1 MRPLDNVIILDF
13 THMLSGPYGTML
25 LADLGARTIKI
36 EPVKT
41 GEGTR
46 KLLAKDPDHS
56 IEGMGAYFLTLARN
70 KQSVAV
76 DLKTEEGRALVYD
89 LVRKADIV
97 VDNYSRGVT
106 GRLGID
112 HETLSAIN
120 PRIITCSVTGFGETG
135 PNPDRPAFD
144 LVAQGIGGGMSLTG
158 EAGGTPLRAGIPI
171 GDLGGGLFA
180 AIGILAALNQRNLTG
195 QGQHIDIS
203 MLDCQL
209 SMLNYMATMQS
220 LSGREP
226 GRSGNGH
233 FVHVPYN
240 TYRTRTRHVILAVI
254 TDQFWQRLV
263 DILDAPDLRRD
274 AYLTQPGRW
283 ADREVINA
291 RLQEILETESC
302 EHWLARFG
310 NQIPCAPVNDI
321 AHAMADEQ
329 IRGRGMV
336 VEVAHPSGRR
346 VEMPGNPVKMSG
358 MTDEVYTPPP
368 LLGTHTDEVLEE
380 LLGLGA
386 EARCALRARG
396 VIG

>member
-135 PNPDRPAFD
+135 PNPNRPAFD

-240 TYRTRTRHVILAVI
+240 TYRTKTRHVILAVI

-263 DILDAPDLRRD
+263 DILDAPDLRKD

-283 ADREVINA
+283 ADRDVINA

-358 MTDEVYTPPP
+358 MTEEVFTAPP
-368 LLGTHTDEVLEE
+368 LLGSHTDQVLEE

-386 EARCALRARG
+386 EARGALRARG
-396 VIG
+396 IIG

>member
-112 HETLSAIN
+112 HATLSAIN

-283 ADREVINA
+283 ADRDVINA

-396 VIG
+396 IIG

>member
-56 IEGMGAYFLTLARN
+56 IEGMGAYVLTLARN

-112 HETLSAIN
+112 HATLSAIN

-283 ADREVINA
+283 ADRDVINA

-396 VIG
+396 IIG

>member
-1 MRPLDNVIILDF
+1 
-13 THMLSGPYGTML
+13 
-25 LADLGARTIKI
+25 
-36 EPVKT
+36 
-41 GEGTR
+41 
-46 KLLAKDPDHS
+46 
-56 IEGMGAYFLTLARN
+56 
-70 KQSVAV
+70 
-76 DLKTEEGRALVYD
+76 
-89 LVRKADIV
+89 
-97 VDNYSRGVT
+97 
-106 GRLGID
+106 
-112 HETLSAIN
+112 
-120 PRIITCSVTGFGETG
+120 
-135 PNPDRPAFD
+135 
-144 LVAQGIGGGMSLTG
+144 
-158 EAGGTPLRAGIPI
+158 
-171 GDLGGGLFA
+171 
-180 AIGILAALNQRNLTG
+180 
-195 QGQHIDIS
+195 
-203 MLDCQL
+203 
-209 SMLNYMATMQS
+209 MLNYMATMQS

-386 EARCALRARG
+386 EARDALRARG
-396 VIG
+396 IIG

>member
-240 TYRTRTRHVILAVI
+240 TYRTKTRHVILAVI

-263 DILDAPDLRRD
+263 DILDAPDLRKD

-283 ADREVINA
+283 ADRDVINA

-358 MTDEVYTPPP
+358 MTEEVFTAPP
-368 LLGTHTDEVLEE
+368 LLGSHTDQVLEE

-386 EARCALRARG
+386 EARGALRARG
-396 VIG
+396 IIG

>member
-386 EARCALRARG
+386 EARGALRARG
-396 VIG
+396 IIG

>member
-386 EARCALRARG
+386 EARCALRVRG
-396 VIG
+396 IIG

>member
-106 GRLGID
+106 CRLGID
-112 HETLSAIN
+112 HATLAAIN

-240 TYRTRTRHVILAVI
+240 TYRTKTRHVILAVI

-283 ADREVINA
+283 ADRDVINA

-358 MTDEVYTPPP
+358 MTEEVFTAPP
-368 LLGTHTDEVLEE
+368 LLGSHTDEVLED

-386 EARCALRARG
+386 EARGALRARG
-396 VIG
+396 IIG

>member
-112 HETLSAIN
+112 HATLSAIN

-240 TYRTRTRHVILAVI
+240 TYRTKTRHVILAVI

-263 DILDAPDLRRD
+263 DILDAPDLRKD

-283 ADREVINA
+283 ADRDVINA

-358 MTDEVYTPPP
+358 MTEQVFTAPP
-368 LLGTHTDEVLEE
+368 LLGSHTDQVLEE
-380 LLGLGA
+380 LLGLGT
-386 EARCALRARG
+386 EARGALRARG
-396 VIG
+396 IIG

>member
-240 TYRTRTRHVILAVI
+240 TYRTKTRHVILAVI

-263 DILDAPDLRRD
+263 DILDAPDLRKD

-283 ADREVINA
+283 ADRDVINA

-346 VEMPGNPVKMSG
+346 VEMPGNPGKMSG
-358 MTDEVYTPPP
+358 MTEEVFTAPP
-368 LLGTHTDEVLEE
+368 LLGSHTDQVLEE

-386 EARCALRARG
+386 EARGALRARG
-396 VIG
+396 IIG

>member
-396 VIG
+396 IIG

>member
-180 AIGILAALNQRNLTG
+180 AIGILAALNQRNVTG

-263 DILDAPDLRRD
+263 DILDAPDLRKEV
-274 AYLTQPGRW
+274 YLTQPGRW
-283 ADREVINA
+283 ADRDFINA

-358 MTDEVYTPPP
+358 MTEEVYTPPP
-368 LLGTHTDEVLEE
+368 LLGTHTDEVLDE

-386 EARCALRARG
+386 EARGALRARG
-396 VIG
+396 IIG

>member
-89 LVRKADIV
+89 LVRKADVV

-180 AIGILAALNQRNLTG
+180 AIGILAALNQRNVTG

-263 DILDAPDLRRD
+263 DILDAPDLRKEV
-274 AYLTQPGRW
+274 YLTQPGRW
-283 ADREVINA
+283 ADRDFINA

-358 MTDEVYTPPP
+358 MTEEVYTPPP
-368 LLGTHTDEVLEE
+368 LLGTHTDEVLDE

-386 EARCALRARG
+386 EARGALRARG
-396 VIG
+396 IIG

>member
-263 DILDAPDLRRD
+263 DILDAPDLRKEV
-274 AYLTQPGRW
+274 YLTQPGRW
-283 ADREVINA
+283 ADRDFINA

-358 MTDEVYTPPP
+358 MTEEVYTPPP
-368 LLGTHTDEVLEE
+368 LLGTHTDEVLDE

-386 EARCALRARG
+386 EARGALRARG
-396 VIG
+396 IIG

>member
-283 ADREVINA
+283 ADRDVINA

-386 EARCALRARG
+386 EARGALRARG
-396 VIG
+396 IIG

>member
-89 LVRKADIV
+89 LVRKADVV

-112 HETLSAIN
+112 HATLAAIN

-240 TYRTRTRHVILAVI
+240 TYRTKTRHVILAVI

-263 DILDAPDLRRD
+263 DILDAPDLRQE

-283 ADREVINA
+283 ADRELINA

-368 LLGTHTDEVLEE
+368 LLGSHTDEVLEE

-386 EARCALRARG
+386 EARGALRARG
-396 VIG
+396 IIG

>member
-89 LVRKADIV
+89 LVQKADIV

>member
-56 IEGMGAYFLTLARN
+56 IEDMGAYFLTLARN

-283 ADREVINA
+283 ADRDVINA

-386 EARCALRARG
+386 EARGALRARG
-396 VIG
+396 IIG

>member
-112 HETLSAIN
+112 HATLAAIN

-240 TYRTRTRHVILAVI
+240 TYRTKTRHVILAVI

-283 ADREVINA
+283 ADRDVINA

-368 LLGTHTDEVLEE
+368 LLGSHTDEVLEE

-386 EARCALRARG
+386 EARGALRARG
-396 VIG
+396 IIG

>member
-263 DILDAPDLRRD
+263 DILDAPDLRRE

-283 ADREVINA
+283 ADRDVINA

-386 EARCALRARG
+386 EARGALRARG
-396 VIG
+396 IIG

>member
-120 PRIITCSVTGFGETG
+120 PRIITCSVPGFGETG

-240 TYRTRTRHVILAVI
+240 TYRTKTRHVILAVI

-263 DILDAPDLRRD
+263 DILDAPDLRKD

-283 ADREVINA
+283 ADRDVINA

-358 MTDEVYTPPP
+358 MTEEVFTAPP
-368 LLGTHTDEVLEE
+368 LLGSHTDQVLEE

-386 EARCALRARG
+386 EARGALRARG
-396 VIG
+396 IIG

>member
-240 TYRTRTRHVILAVI
+240 TYRTKTRHVILAVI

-263 DILDAPDLRRD
+263 DILDAPDLRKD

-283 ADREVINA
+283 ADRDVINA

-368 LLGTHTDEVLEE
+368 LLGCHTDQVLEE

-386 EARCALRARG
+386 EARGALRARG
-396 VIG
+396 IIG